1 MQRFTKIVVIFFV
14 ILIWGLIIWN
24 IESATGVKPSRSL
37 LVAIVTILM
46 IISVRAIWRWKT
58 VRQKDS

>member
-1 MQRFTKIVVIFFV
+1 MQTFIKILLIFAV

-46 IISVRAIWRWKT
+46 IILVRAIWRWKT
-58 VRQKDS
+58 AREKR